1 MIQLA
6 ANLSMLFPEHPFLD
20 RFAAAARAGFRGV
33 EFLFPYEHPPE
44 TVAERLRAAGLQQ
57 VLFNLP
63 PGDWEKGERGL
74 AALPGREAQ
83 FREGLNLAITYAS
96 ALGCT
101 RLHAMA
107 GLVPAGG
114 NKEAMRR
121 VYLNNLRHAAERL
134 ADEGIDL
141 LIEPI
146 NTRDIP
152 GFFLNTTTQAK
163 AIIEEVGA
171 PNLKLQFDVY
181 HCQISEGDVTRR
193 FEALLPLIGHV
204 QIAGNPARNEPHVGE
219 VNYEHVLQRID
230 ELGYQGWIGC
240 EYRPKA
246 GTVEGLGA
254 WAQPYGIGIA
264 PAARV

>member
-1 MIQLA
+1 MTQLA
-6 ANLSMLFPEHPFLD
+6 ANLSMLFNEHPFLD
-20 RFAAAARAGFRGV
+20 RFDAAASAGFRGV

-44 TVAERLRAAGLQQ
+44 AVAERLRAAGLTQA
-57 VLFNLP
+57 LFNLP
-63 PGDWEKGERGL
+63 PGDFAAGERGM

-83 FREGLNLAITYAS
+83 FREGLAEAIVYAN

-101 RLHAMA
+101 QLHAMA

-114 NKEAMRR
+114 NHEAMRR
-121 VYLNNLRHAAERL
+121 VYINNLRFASELL

-146 NTRDIP
+146 NARDIP
-152 GFFLNTTTQAK
+152 GYFLSTTAQAK
-163 AIIEEVGA
+163 SIIEELGA

-181 HCQISEGDVTRR
+181 HCQISEGDITRR

-204 QIAGNPARNEPHVGE
+204 QIAGNPDRHEPHLGE
-219 VNYEHVLQRID
+219 VNYEHVLKRID
-230 ELGYQGWIGC
+230 ALGYQGWVGC

-246 GTVEGLGA
+246 GTVEGLSA
-254 WAQPYGIGIA
+254 WAQPYGVGIT
-264 PAARV
+264 PAAKV